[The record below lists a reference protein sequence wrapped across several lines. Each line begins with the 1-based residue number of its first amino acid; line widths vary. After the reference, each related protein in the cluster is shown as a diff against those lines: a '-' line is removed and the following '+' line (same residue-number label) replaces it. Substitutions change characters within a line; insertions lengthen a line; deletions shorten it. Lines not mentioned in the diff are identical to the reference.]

1 MDKYGTLLMGIA
13 SGIAIM
19 HGSPDVAVVALIV
32 AVMLVNNLG
41 FSNEWQRR
49 SSKTYLTKRS
59 GHSYSHVYSNKTLGG
74 NYGSLSSI
82 SNYVSCHCL

>member
-41 FSNEWQRR
+41 FSNE
-49 SSKTYLTKRS
+49 
-59 GHSYSHVYSNKTLGG
+59 
-74 NYGSLSSI
+74 
-82 SNYVSCHCL
+82 